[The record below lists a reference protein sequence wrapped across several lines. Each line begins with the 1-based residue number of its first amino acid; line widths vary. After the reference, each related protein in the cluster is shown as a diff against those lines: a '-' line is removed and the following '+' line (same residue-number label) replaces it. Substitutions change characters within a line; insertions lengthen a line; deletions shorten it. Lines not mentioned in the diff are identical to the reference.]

1 MDAPGTPPDIQTDIL
16 FVCDPLRADYVSD
29 VRACLERGGWQCAL
43 TAPDAWTEAASDTR
57 ARLVVTVHSTKP
69 ELASAFAALR
79 ARGIPSLTL
88 QDGIIEHR
96 HAAHGAG
103 GRVRYR
109 PLATDALA
117 VFGQGSADIAASWGV
132 ARDRLHVTGAP
143 RFAAPEP
150 DEGVAP
156 GSGLLLTTA
165 NRPTHTRRELAKL
178 YRLMARVLD
187 ACEVL
192 GVPVRYRPGR
202 SLVPGRMNAP
212 DTLEGRLEPEL
223 AERLCALPV
232 SRGPLTG
239 DLRAARAVLT
249 TPSTVALEAMALG
262 RPTGHLE
269 FDDETIYLPVPWRAR
284 RGSDLERVVA
294 EMMDPP
300 PLKMAFQEATL
311 AYQLERDDPLGRTVR
326 LIEAMALPADA
337 GARP

>member
-16 FVCDPLRADYVSD
+16 FVCDPLRADYVSGI
-29 VRACLERGGWQCAL
+29 RARLDRGGWQCAL
-43 TAPDAWTEAASDTR
+43 TAPDAWTEAASRTR

-69 ELASAFAALR
+69 ELAPAFAALR

-96 HAAHGAG
+96 HATQSVG
-103 GRVRYR
+103 GRRRYR
-109 PLATDALA
+109 PLVTDALA
-117 VFGQGSADIAASWGV
+117 VFGRASADIAAAWGV

-143 RFAAPEP
+143 RFAALGSGGGEL
-150 DEGVAP
+150 AA

-187 ACEVL
+187 ACDAL
-192 GVPVRYRPGR
+192 GVSVRYRPGR

-212 DTLEGRLEPEL
+212 DTLEGRLEPAL

-232 SRGPLTG
+232 SRGPLAD
-239 DLRAARAVLT
+239 DLRGCRAVLT

-311 AYQLERDDPLGRTVR
+311 AYQLERDDPLGRTVS
-326 LIEAMALPADA
+326 LIEAMAR
-337 GARP
+337 GGSARP